1 MIWKCIGA
9 KLRIVVVR
17 HLFYFYGFCPA
28 KPEAQIILS
37 RQSVLFRP
45 LCFEIM
51 MLNFDLIMML
61 STKIQKRVLLDRGEE
76 SAEAAAE
83 AAEAAAGF

>member
-1 MIWKCIGA
+1 MLSSWLDNRAID
-9 KLRIVVVR
+9 V
-17 HLFYFYGFCPA
+17 FYFYRFCPA
-28 KPEAQIILS
+28 EPEAQMMILS
-37 RQSVLFRP
+37 RQSLLLTHP